1 MVAAVVAVAAA
12 MQNPVEAVEAVV
24 VVVEAFVAAA
34 DSNST
39 KCAAN
44 MTPSAVVMSGRR
56 IDSSGTVV
64 SEATVSEEEEDGAE
78 DAGRRT
84 REQEELGG
92 PIRADKGSR
101 IGVSACDQKI
111 SGRESRLMKFFPALN
126 FWHRYGSWEGF
137 CRGIYI

>member
-1 MVAAVVAVAAA
+1 MVAVAAA

-44 MTPSAVVMSGRR
+44 MTPNAVVMSGRR
-56 IDSSGTVV
+56 IDSSGTEV
-64 SEATVSEEEEDGAE
+64 SEATVSEAE
-78 DAGRRT
+78 DAGRRK

>member
-12 MQNPVEAVEAVV
+12 MQNPVEAVEA

-56 IDSSGTVV
+56 IDSSGTEV
-64 SEATVSEEEEDGAE
+64 SEATVSEAE
-78 DAGRRT
+78 DAGRRK

-111 SGRESRLMKFFPALN
+111 SGRESRLTKFFPALN